1 MNCLSV
7 NSLALI
13 KLLGWF
19 KKWFKESIGEKEN
32 NVLAS
37 QITEAKQNI
46 LMKHLIYS
54 TLYSTLLLTLSKLNC
69 P

>member
-7 NSLALI
+7 NSVALI

-32 NVLAS
+32 NVLVS
-37 QITEAKQNI
+37 QITKAKQNI
-46 LMKHLIYS
+46 LTKHLS
-54 TLYSTLLLTLSKLNC
+54 YSTLLLTLSKLNC

>member
-7 NSLALI
+7 NSVALI

-32 NVLAS
+32 NVLVS

-46 LMKHLIYS
+46 LTKHLS
-54 TLYSTLLLTLSKLNC
+54 YSTLLLTLSKLNC